1 MQYLS
6 DQICVWTQTQAAQ
19 PRDACGA
26 PWRSYLAGDSV
37 SQLALLTGSARLA
50 NTMSAGVDA
59 RTLRSKLEQQAK
71 QAMSAQQPADVN
83 VYMRWALLLQA
94 ELRRLSTTIESERA
108 ETRALSEQNLVLR
121 DRLAIHAPGH
131 PLLAGKGVG
140 AGAAAAAASSRAA
153 ALRAAQRS
161 SSQAPSA
168 GTSDSSTPNRGS
180 STFSTAAGPRRRRRR
195 RWSRTRSP
203 GRGGANSSASAR
215 RRTGSRPWAS
225 CRGRR
230 GRAEDLRI

>member
-1 MQYLS
+1 
-6 DQICVWTQTQAAQ
+6 
-19 PRDACGA
+19 
-26 PWRSYLAGDSV
+26 
-37 SQLALLTGSARLA
+37 
-50 NTMSAGVDA
+50 MSAGVDA

-140 AGAAAAAASSRAA
+140 AGAAAAAASSSSGGAPSGT
-153 ALRAAQRS
+153 AQ
-161 SSQAPSA
+161 QQPEAPSA
-168 GTSDSSTPNRGS
+168 GTSELLSTPNLRQLS
-180 STFSTAAGPRRRRRR
+180 DFLD
-195 RWSRTRSP
+195 
-203 GRGGANSSASAR
+203 GRGPSAAAPVAVEPDEEPGAWRRKFQRVGSAQDGLAAM
-215 RRTGSRPWAS
+215 GELSRPP
-225 CRGRR
+225 RQG
-230 GRAEDLRI
+230 

>member
-1 MQYLS
+1 
-6 DQICVWTQTQAAQ
+6 
-19 PRDACGA
+19 
-26 PWRSYLAGDSV
+26 
-37 SQLALLTGSARLA
+37 
-50 NTMSAGVDA
+50 MSAGVDA

-140 AGAAAAAASSRAA
+140 AGAAAAAASSSSGGAPSGT
-153 ALRAAQRS
+153 AQ
-161 SSQAPSA
+161 QQPEAPSA
-168 GTSDSSTPNRGS
+168 ATSGLLSTPNLRQLS
-180 STFSTAAGPRRRRRR
+180 DFLD
-195 RWSRTRSP
+195 
-203 GRGGANSSASAR
+203 GRGPSAAAPAAVEPDEEPGAWRRKFQRVGSAQDGLAAM
-215 RRTGSRPWAS
+215 GELSRPP
-225 CRGRR
+225 RQG
-230 GRAEDLRI
+230 